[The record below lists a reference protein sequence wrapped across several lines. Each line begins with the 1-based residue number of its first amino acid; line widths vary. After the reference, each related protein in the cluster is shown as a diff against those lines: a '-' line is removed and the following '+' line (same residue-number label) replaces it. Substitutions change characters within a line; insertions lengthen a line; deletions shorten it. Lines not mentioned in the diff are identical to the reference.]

1 MINEVIEFFIRYLYF
16 TLTSGLIC
24 TALSSFWLSRIL
36 IPSKNRRLFFKY
48 LLGIQFGFML
58 ISFVTIS
65 FFLILGALVTLLVFS
80 SLLILFLVTEFYL
93 RLITKSQ
100 LSGTG
105 VKNRKES
112 ARFDSFE
119 AIESIQ
125 PHKNAAYLTPEFWQE
140 MQFFTNKGSAK
151 KTRTLDGRTIID
163 AKDFDGKYISV
174 SGGMRTTTDAPDNPT
189 GRVLLLGG
197 STVYCFEV
205 PDSLTI
211 ASHLQRFLNSSDSI
225 LKVLNLGVS
234 GVTAIN
240 RIEKLKS
247 MGTLEKNDIVIILFG
262 DNDVGWQHY
271 YSNEPL
277 LLKVI
282 RNLRQY
288 SRLLAWIYFEL
299 STQRKKKAGI
309 TAAQETVAELNQLSL
324 YLNSI
329 NVRHIFIIQPN
340 IYTKKSLNKYESEI
354 IKRFGVDFS
363 QVVKSA
369 YGFYEKLRNH
379 PFVSATHLMD
389 NTDESV
395 YLDWSHTSATGNQL
409 IAEFISHLELFKNV
423 QTH

>member
-151 KTRTLDGRTIID
+151 KN
-163 AKDFDGKYISV
+163 KN
-174 SGGMRTTTDAPDNPT
+174 SGW
-189 GRVLLLGG
+189 
-197 STVYCFEV
+197 
-205 PDSLTI
+205 
-211 ASHLQRFLNSSDSI
+211 
-225 LKVLNLGVS
+225 
-234 GVTAIN
+234 
-240 RIEKLKS
+240 
-247 MGTLEKNDIVIILFG
+247 KNDHRRKRFC
-262 DNDVGWQHY
+262 W
-271 YSNEPL
+271 
-277 LLKVI
+277 K
-282 RNLRQY
+282 
-288 SRLLAWIYFEL
+288 IYFGEW
-299 STQRKKKAGI
+299 G
-309 TAAQETVAELNQLSL
+309 
-324 YLNSI
+324 
-329 NVRHIFIIQPN
+329 H
-340 IYTKKSLNKYESEI
+340 
-354 IKRFGVDFS
+354 
-363 QVVKSA
+363 A
-369 YGFYEKLRNH
+369 YDH
-379 PFVSATHLMD
+379 
-389 NTDESV
+389 
-395 YLDWSHTSATGNQL
+395 
-409 IAEFISHLELFKNV
+409 
-423 QTH
+423 

>member
-1 MINEVIEFFIRYLYF
+1 
-16 TLTSGLIC
+16 
-24 TALSSFWLSRIL
+24 
-36 IPSKNRRLFFKY
+36 
-48 LLGIQFGFML
+48 ML

-211 ASHLQRFLNSSDSI
+211 ASYLQRFLNSKGFT
-225 LKVLNLGVS
+225 LQVLNLGVS
-234 GVTAIN
+234 GVTVIN
-240 RIEKLKS
+240 RIEKLLS
-247 MGTLEKNDIVIILFG
+247 MDSLTNKDTVVLLFG
-262 DNDVGWQHY
+262 DNDAGWQNYHAQE
-271 YSNEPL
+271 SF
-277 LLKVI
+277 LLKML
-282 RNLRQY
+282 RNLRKY
-288 SRLLAWIYFEL
+288 SRLLAWVYFEL
-299 STQRKKKAGI
+299 STSKRAKTGSSTARETTDRLKKLSVHLDLVGI
-309 TAAQETVAELNQLSL
+309 
-324 YLNSI
+324 
-329 NVRHIFIIQPN
+329 RHKFVVQPN
-340 IYTKKSLNKYESEI
+340 IYTKKNLNEYESEI
-354 IKRFGVDFS
+354 VQRFGAEFS
-363 QVVKSA
+363 QIIRSGYSV
-369 YGFYEKLRNH
+369 YEKLQSD
-379 PFVSATHLMD
+379 PFASATNLMD
-389 NTDESV
+389 GTSASV
-395 YLDWSHTSATGNQL
+395 YLDWGHVNASGNEL
-409 IAEFISHLELFKNV
+409 IAKFVSELNIYTNV
-423 QTH
+423 ENY